1 MNVHENA
8 RLAPHRQLA
17 LFELVQVPYGQSRPI
32 DFDRCHFYAE
42 HLDDDELQRFFSCI
56 GSTLRSPAFALRHQV
71 LRDASSSNL
80 PRKGCR
86 THPENIGILRRMDFL
101 LYKASVAVVIGP
113 EVGRRR
119 VVDCNDAA
127 RP

>member
-56 GSTLRSPAFALRHQV
+56 GVDPPLSCIRSPT
-71 LRDASSSNL
+71 SSL
-80 PRKGCR
+80 
-86 THPENIGILRRMDFL
+86 
-101 LYKASVAVVIGP
+101 A
-113 EVGRRR
+113 
-119 VVDCNDAA
+119 
-127 RP
+127 